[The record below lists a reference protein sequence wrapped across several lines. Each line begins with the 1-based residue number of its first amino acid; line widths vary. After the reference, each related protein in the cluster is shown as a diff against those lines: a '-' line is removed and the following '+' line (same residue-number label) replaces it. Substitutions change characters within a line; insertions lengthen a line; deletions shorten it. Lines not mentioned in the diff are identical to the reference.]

1 MIPLP
6 MLLPRLHPGVLFAIL
21 ALILSGCSSLSLQKA
36 RQLHS
41 NGQWLAA
48 ADALEQCESES
59 RDDRLLCLLDSGTV
73 LYDAGKYQESTRVF
87 LAADAFIREQDY
99 LSISQQTL
107 ASVVN
112 DYAIVY
118 QGEYSEQLWLHT
130 YLMMGFL
137 QLHDYEAARVE
148 AKRALEVLDEN
159 PDPLQQARYSR
170 ALIALCFELFNQFDD
185 ARIEY
190 EKIKNVDPDVSIPS
204 PTDFTK
210 EGELVLLLSL
220 GQGPRKSALEFVAPP
235 SIKISIPE
243 YQPVTP
249 YREPDVV
256 VLEHSGAQIYPFSTD
271 TLALSRASLKA
282 RMPGIIARQTAR
294 VAGKESLAESIGDQ
308 NELLEILVR
317 ILFFATEHADTR
329 SWLTLPAG
337 FHLVRISLLPG
348 AYDIRMNLP
357 GATFASGYSLPNVEI
372 RAGERIFK
380 SIRF

>member
-1 MIPLP
+1 MKHLDRSLAGKPRRYFSMIPLP

-21 ALILSGCSSLSLQKA
+21 ALLLSGCSSLSLQKA

-48 ADALEQCESES
+48 ADALQQCESES
-59 RDDRLLCLLDSGTV
+59 RHDRLLCLLDSGTV

-118 QGEYSEQLWLHT
+118 QGEHSEQLWLHT

-159 PDPLQQARYSR
+159 PEPLQQARYSR

-185 ARIEY
+185 AR
-190 EKIKNVDPDVSIPS
+190 
-204 PTDFTK
+204 
-210 EGELVLLLSL
+210 
-220 GQGPRKSALEFVAPP
+220 
-235 SIKISIPE
+235 
-243 YQPVTP
+243 
-249 YREPDVV
+249 
-256 VLEHSGAQIYPFSTD
+256 
-271 TLALSRASLKA
+271 
-282 RMPGIIARQTAR
+282 
-294 VAGKESLAESIGDQ
+294 
-308 NELLEILVR
+308 
-317 ILFFATEHADTR
+317 
-329 SWLTLPAG
+329 
-337 FHLVRISLLPG
+337 
-348 AYDIRMNLP
+348 
-357 GATFASGYSLPNVEI
+357 
-372 RAGERIFK
+372 
-380 SIRF
+380 